1 MSRHPARPEQ
11 DRGHPGLE
19 LEDDMRFQHRLW
31 RIERLGWLLMALLVV
46 AAAAGLGP
54 GPLARTQA
62 SGERLLVEYD
72 RVARLDTATEID
84 LRTGPGTTE
93 LRLTGSL
100 LRDAEVHD
108 SFDAPLR
115 AGPDGALQLD
125 AMGDTRLVLTPRG
138 IGLHEL
144 RAEIGATG
152 ESVEFRQLV
161 LP

>member
-1 MSRHPARPEQ
+1 MSRHPARPGQGE
-11 DRGHPGLE
+11 GHPGLE

-31 RIERLGWLLMALLVV
+31 RIERLGWVLMGLLVV
-46 AAAAGLGP
+46 AAAAILGP

-62 SGERLLVEYD
+62 SGGRLLVEYD
-72 RVARLDTATEID
+72 RVARLHTATEID

-115 AGPDGALQLD
+115 AAPDGALLLD
-125 AMGDTRLVLTPRG
+125 AMGETRLVLTPRG
-138 IGLHEL
+138 VGLHDL
-144 RAEIGATG
+144 RAELGTTG
-152 ESVEFRQLV
+152 ESVDLTLLV